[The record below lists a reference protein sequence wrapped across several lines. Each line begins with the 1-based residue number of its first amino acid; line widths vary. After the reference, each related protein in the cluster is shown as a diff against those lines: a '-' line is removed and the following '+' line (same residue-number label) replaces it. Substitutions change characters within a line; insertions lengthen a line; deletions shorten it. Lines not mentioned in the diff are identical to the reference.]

1 MARPTSPPSR
11 DRVTEVNAAYHDAIV
26 EQYEHRGEGLSPHV
40 LGWERQI
47 WEREVFPVLD
57 NAGGRPAV
65 LDWGCGAGYLEQ
77 FLDGRDVD
85 LLGIDV
91 SEGMMKRARE
101 KYPWGR
107 FEGADIYAFE
117 PDRQYHLSMEHA
129 VLHHLVDYEVL
140 LDKMAAA
147 TLPGGVLFLG
157 NEPNH
162 RAYTYLTP
170 LKKLYRTTINRYRT
184 EDAERLLG
192 DGEFEAL
199 SEYHLF
205 YGQGINAAALKR
217 RLTDQHG
224 FREVKIYFS
233 LRELFA
239 AVEESMPRLRLNDW
253 TPAALRDHFPLSRNF
268 SLVAHR

>member
-1 MARPTSPPSR
+1 MESSPPGR

-26 EQYEHRGEGLSPHV
+26 EKYEQRGEGLSQDV
-40 LGWERQI
+40 LSWTRRI
-47 WEREVFPVLD
+47 FEREVYPAL
-57 NAGGRPAV
+57 AGASERPAAI
-65 LDWGCGAGYLEQ
+65 DWGCGSGYLEQ
-77 FLDGRDVD
+77 FLDGRELD

-91 SEGMMKRARE
+91 SEGMLARARE
-101 KYPWGR
+101 KFPWGR
-107 FEGADIYAFE
+107 FESADVYAFE
-117 PDRQYHLSMEHA
+117 PARQYHLSMEHA

-162 RAYTYLTP
+162 RAYKYLTP
-170 LKKLYRTTINRYRT
+170 LKKLYRTTINHYRT
-184 EDAERLLG
+184 RDAERLLG
-192 DGEFEAL
+192 DPEFEAL

-205 YGQGINAAALKR
+205 YGQGIHASALKR
-217 RLTDQHG
+217 RLIEQHG
-224 FREVKIYFS
+224 FREVRIFFS

-239 AVEESMPRLRLNDW
+239 SIEEGLPRLRLNHW
-253 TPAALRDHFPLSRNF
+253 TPDALRDHFPLSRNF